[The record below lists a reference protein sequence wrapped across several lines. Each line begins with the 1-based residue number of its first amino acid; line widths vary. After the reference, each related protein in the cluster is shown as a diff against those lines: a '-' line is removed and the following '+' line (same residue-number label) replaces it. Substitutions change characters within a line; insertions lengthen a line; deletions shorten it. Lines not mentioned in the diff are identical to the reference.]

1 LRPQNAA
8 RFSSLSVAATLPWLI
23 DGEMNGR
30 AILRLSAPEVNVL
43 RPVLRCDWRDLA
55 AACRSGFHRRF
66 LISKASRLTLFA
78 Q

>member
-1 LRPQNAA
+1 
-8 RFSSLSVAATLPWLI
+8 
-23 DGEMNGR
+23 
-30 AILRLSAPEVNVL
+30 VNVL